1 MKKWIVF
8 FVLSVLSVSCTNA
21 ETQVD
26 RVEANKESVAV
37 PDTLKLPQDT
47 VRKRIQADID
57 TVLLHQRS
65 KLIREA
71 VEVIAQTQAL
81 ILQLDS
87 IHQENAERIIAEL
100 IGKIEILTAAHPE
113 LSLLPIDVHSR
124 VNEVITDIHAIKG
137 IVGEAE
143 KAMDKGY
150 YQVARTLLNDLASEI
165 VISTVNLPLATYPQG
180 LKEAAVLIRQK
191 RLAEASDLLKKM
203 LNTLVI
209 TEQIIPLPVMR
220 AQQYVIEAL
229 ALDLAKAADR
239 EEIIKLLDNADY
251 QLKLAEALGYGKRT
265 KDYKDL
271 YKAIHDIKRSIER
284 EEAAEAIIQ
293 SLEKLKE
300 QLSKFRQ
307 KHFSTQK

>member
-284 EEAAEAIIQ
+284 EEAAEAITQ

>member
-8 FVLSVLSVSCTNA
+8 ALLSVAFVSCTNA
-21 ETQVD
+21 ETQ
-26 RVEANKESVAV
+26 ANRFDKNSAIAAV

-57 TVLLHQRS
+57 TVLLHQRT

-71 VEVIAQTQAL
+71 IEVIAQTQAL

-124 VNEVITDIHAIKG
+124 VNEVITDIHSIKD
-137 IVGEAE
+137 IVSEAE

-180 LKEAAVLIRQK
+180 LKQAAVLIREK

-239 EEIIKLLDNADY
+239 EEILKLLDNADY

-271 YKAIHDIKRSIER
+271 YQAIHDIKRSIEK
-284 EEAAEAIIQ
+284 EETTEAITQ

>member
-180 LKEAAVLIRQK
+180 LKQAAVLIREK

-271 YKAIHDIKRSIER
+271 YKAIHNIKRSIEG
-284 EEAAEAIIQ
+284 EEAAEAITQ

>member
-1 MKKWIVF
+1 MKKWMIIAL
-8 FVLSVLSVSCTNA
+8 LSVTFVSCSNA
-21 ETQVD
+21 ETQGD
-26 RVEANKESVAV
+26 RLDKVSGIVAA
-37 PDTLKLPQDT
+37 PDTLKLPNDT

-57 TVLLHQRS
+57 TVLLHQRAQF
-65 KLIREA
+65 IREA
-71 VEVIAQTQAL
+71 IEVIAQTEAL

-87 IHQENAERIIAEL
+87 IHQENAERMIAEL

-137 IVGEAE
+137 IVSEAE
-143 KAMDKGY
+143 RAMDKGY

-165 VISTVNLPLATYPQG
+165 VISTVNLPLATYPEG
-180 LKEAAVLIRQK
+180 LKQAAILIREK
-191 RLAEASDLLKKM
+191 RLAEASALLKKM

-229 ALDLAKAADR
+229 TLDLAKAADR

-271 YKAIHDIKRSIER
+271 YQAIHDIKRSIER
-284 EEAAEAIIQ
+284 EATAEAITQ

-300 QLSKFRQ
+300 KLGNFRQ